1 MRKSKVFIVIIF
13 AIFVVSLFIG
23 GNLNINAFNNKE
35 DDCKTCHGYPATSLW
50 LTVDKTSIEVSP
62 EETFQLA
69 IKGGGGTTQGT
80 VIKIPSN
87 VEDNGL
93 FTLDNNMVSGTTG
106 NLTLT
111 TTVTSPS
118 TTGTYTLRIF
128 IATGSGLNGTGSS
141 LSREATYKDIA
152 VKITVPSE
160 EKGINLAWIVQVTL
174 GVILIGVISTFVIK
188 VVTRKFGGK

>member
-1 MRKSKVFIVIIF
+1 M
-13 AIFVVSLFIG
+13 
-23 GNLNINAFNNKE
+23 
-35 DDCKTCHGYPATSLW
+35 
-50 LTVDKTSIEVSP
+50 
-62 EETFQLA
+62 
-69 IKGGGGTTQGT
+69 
-80 VIKIPSN
+80 
-87 VEDNGL
+87 